1 MKRLFS
7 ILVLCTLLVCLIPA
21 PDADAA
27 IMYTNIQGFTNTLEF
42 SNNTGIVM
50 TEISSVD
57 SSAEVTVSAKL
68 YVKATSGRWIEID
81 TDWAPQTFSGSTVC
95 CSFAFDGDSGVRYK
109 VDVTVS
115 VTIDGYTE
123 TATDS
128 VEKTCL
134 T

>member
-1 MKRLFS
+1 MKKLFS
-7 ILVLCTLLVCLIPA
+7 ILILCTLLICLIPV

-27 IMYTNIQGFTNTLEF
+27 IMYTNIQRFTNTLNF
-42 SNNTGIVM
+42 SNNTGILT

-57 SSAEVTVSAKL
+57 SSAEVTLSAKL

-81 TDWAPQTFSGSTVC
+81 TDWTPQTFSGSNICYDFV
-95 CSFAFDGDSGVRYK
+95 FDGDSGVRYK

-123 TATDS
+123 TVTDS

-134 T
+134 S